1 MELISNT
8 GFQNL
13 TKTEQISMVMCMG
26 KKLLDR
32 VSDQYLVK
40 LFILSNIFVEVWYET
55 KTNNIVK
62 LNTTNRQN
70 INKDYD
76 VKNDVFY
83 YIFNEQKT

>member
-70 INKDYD
+70 INKDYGE
-76 VKNDVFY
+76 K
-83 YIFNEQKT
+83 